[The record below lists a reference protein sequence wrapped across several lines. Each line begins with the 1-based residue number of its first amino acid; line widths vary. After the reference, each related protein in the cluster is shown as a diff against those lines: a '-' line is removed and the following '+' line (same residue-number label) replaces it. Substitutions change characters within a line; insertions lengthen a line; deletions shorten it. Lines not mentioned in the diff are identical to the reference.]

1 MCFSLCNL
9 TRRITNAIRE
19 LPIPGAVANRGRV
32 IGDRGDQ
39 DVTPCRIS
47 EVHSVR
53 VFANS
58 RSSSAP
64 SPTPILTMTQL
75 FNKQGSDLIE
85 LRLTWREMENYIFG
99 GFFRIFRDI
108 HEYFWHFFEDF

>member
-1 MCFSLCNL
+1 MRVLVYVTSQMQLGSYQH
-9 TRRITNAIRE
+9 A
-19 LPIPGAVANRGRV
+19 PDAVADRERI
-32 IGDRGDQ
+32 IGEDQ

-64 SPTPILTMTQL
+64 SPTPILTLTQL
-75 FNKQGSDLIE
+75 FIE
-85 LRLTWREMENYIFG
+85 Q
-99 GFFRIFRDI
+99 RISYLYD
-108 HEYFWHFFEDF
+108 